1 MQYNLCDI
9 HFHTNMSFD
18 AYENVN
24 GNILKYDIDNIVDNY
39 INKSTD
45 EVNQVKLICMTD
57 HNIFDYKNYLQ
68 QKDKFEKKG
77 IYLLP
82 GIEVKCND
90 KIH

>member
-45 EVNQVKLICMTD
+45 EVNQVFVYTRLCTRTLTGCQSSYG
-57 HNIFDYKNYLQ
+57 F
-68 QKDKFEKKG
+68 
-77 IYLLP
+77 
-82 GIEVKCND
+82 
-90 KIH
+90 